1 MFPQAG
7 LLALDWVNAE
17 FTTEG
22 GAMAQTKQR
31 AATKR
36 AGGSQKTQARS
47 RSTSKRTPTT
57 KSKASKPTGKA
68 PSANGSKPAA
78 SKAKVPL
85 LAGGAALVGAAGGL
99 VMGNRHGRHSGRL
112 AKALPQKPQIKVDSR
127 DVAKAAKE
135 VGNFGAQVGH
145 LASELKRARETANGN
160 KHRSPVEVVLDGLTH
175 RRSRS

>member
-1 MFPQAG
+1 M
-7 LLALDWVNAE
+7 
-17 FTTEG
+17 
-22 GAMAQTKQR
+22 
-31 AATKR
+31 
-36 AGGSQKTQARS
+36 
-47 RSTSKRTPTT
+47 
-57 KSKASKPTGKA
+57 
-68 PSANGSKPAA
+68 A

-85 LAGGAALVGAAGGL
+85 LAGGAALAGAAGGL
-99 VMGNRHGRHSGRL
+99 VMGNRHGRHGGRL

>member
-1 MFPQAG
+1 
-7 LLALDWVNAE
+7 
-17 FTTEG
+17 
-22 GAMAQTKQR
+22 MAQTKQR

-47 RSTSKRTPTT
+47 RSTSKRTSTAKP
-57 KSKASKPTGKA
+57 KASKPKASKPTGKA
-68 PSANGSKPAA
+68 ASANGSNPVA

>member
-1 MFPQAG
+1 
-7 LLALDWVNAE
+7 
-17 FTTEG
+17 
-22 GAMAQTKQR
+22 MAQTKQR

-36 AGGSQKTQARS
+36 AGGSQKSQARS
-47 RSTSKRTPTT
+47 RSTSKRASAT
-57 KSKASKPTGKA
+57 KSKESKPKASKPAAKA
-68 PSANGSKPAA
+68 GSTNGSKPIA

-99 VMGNRHGRHSGRL
+99 VMGSRHGRHSGRL

-145 LASELKRARETANGN
+145 LASELKRARETANGS